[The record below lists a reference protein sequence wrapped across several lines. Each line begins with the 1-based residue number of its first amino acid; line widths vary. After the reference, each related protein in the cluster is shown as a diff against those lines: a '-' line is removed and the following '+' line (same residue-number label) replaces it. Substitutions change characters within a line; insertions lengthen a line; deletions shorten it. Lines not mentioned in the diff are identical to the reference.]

1 MKKSTGIALL
11 FSFVIAVIV
20 LVALFVGLVA
30 YLMQGSTPNIL
41 RSKRLALVR
50 VEGVIYDVEDIIDE
64 IKDYQEDHTIKG
76 IILRV
81 NSPGGAI
88 GPSQDLYDCIK
99 ETQEDYGKVVVASF
113 ASVAAS
119 GGYYI
124 ACSADRIV
132 SSQGTLTGSIGVYSK
147 FLNTKGLFEKLGI
160 GYETV
165 KAGKYKDFGS
175 MERELSPEER
185 AMMQGVIDDSYMQF
199 VEVVFQG
206 RKKALAKLLMD
217 WDPTQ
222 SSETYPFTEDVT
234 SIIKGFQQD
243 RQNFLDSGPIQ
254 DATAAEAVIA
264 AATMEIES
272 NATPSEETEFD
283 PESGIENVS
292 ETEPESA
299 SEIENAS
306 ETEFIFAPDEDT
318 LLEFTKT
325 IAEGKVYT
333 GRQAKEIG
341 LVDELGTLDDAI
353 RLCAELV
360 GISGDPTVI
369 ERTPPE
375 LSFLDLLTQKLS
387 TLTQQ
392 KVETPLHYEMTY

>member
-1 MKKSTGIALL
+1 M
-11 FSFVIAVIV
+11 
-20 LVALFVGLVA
+20 
-30 YLMQGSTPNIL
+30 
-41 RSKRLALVR
+41 
-50 VEGVIYDVEDIIDE
+50 
-64 IKDYQEDHTIKG
+64 
-76 IILRV
+76 
-81 NSPGGAI
+81 
-88 GPSQDLYDCIK
+88 
-99 ETQEDYGKVVVASF
+99 
-113 ASVAAS
+113 
-119 GGYYI
+119 
-124 ACSADRIV
+124 
-132 SSQGTLTGSIGVYSK
+132 
-147 FLNTKGLFEKLGI
+147 
-160 GYETV
+160 
-165 KAGKYKDFGS
+165 
-175 MERELSPEER
+175 
-185 AMMQGVIDDSYMQF
+185 
-199 VEVVFQG
+199 
-206 RKKALAKLLMD
+206 
-217 WDPTQ
+217 
-222 SSETYPFTEDVT
+222 
-234 SIIKGFQQD
+234 
-243 RQNFLDSGPIQ
+243 DSGPIQ